1 MKQAT
6 RLSEP
11 SSWAGIGL
19 IATGIGSLLA
29 HDYATGIPQLLTG
42 LAALFQREW
51 PYK

>member
-1 MKQAT
+1 MNAS

-19 IATGIGSLLA
+19 IATGIGSILA
-29 HDYATGIPQLLTG
+29 HDYGAGIPQLLTG

-51 PYK
+51 PNK

>member
-1 MKQAT
+1 MNKS

-19 IATGIGSLLA
+19 IATGVGSILA
-29 HDYATGIPQLLTG
+29 HDYGTGIPQLLTG

-51 PYK
+51 PNK